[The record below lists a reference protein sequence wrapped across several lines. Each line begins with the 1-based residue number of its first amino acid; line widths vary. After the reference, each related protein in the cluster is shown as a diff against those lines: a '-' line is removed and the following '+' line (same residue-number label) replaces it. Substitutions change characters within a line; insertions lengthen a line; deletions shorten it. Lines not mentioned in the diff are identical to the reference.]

1 MIAMKPN
8 GVVKAY
14 YLKFRFITYPS
25 KFQFI
30 VIIRLLWLE
39 WVVFRSGFRGHQ
51 QNRWLHLTHCL

>member
-8 GVVKAY
+8 GVAKAY

-39 WVVFRSGFRGHQ
+39 WVALGRGLGVIS
-51 QNRWLHLTHCL
+51 RTDDYILLIA